1 MDTQKT
7 VEEKKPYD
15 YTPVEKLGSIRQE
28 TATGEGTV
36 IPDGFLISS

>member
-7 VEEKKPYD
+7 TEEKKTYD

-28 TATGEGTV
+28 TATGNGL
-36 IPDGFLISS
+36 PNDGNGFSS